1 MLPHMADYEDAHK
14 ALKIVSDATDHVNK
28 LMNQGDNFKKLVELI
43 QSFNEGNID
52 IHPGQILIKE
62 GVVQEQ
68 TRDGLEQRH
77 LILLNDQLIV
87 GKYSHL
93 SNNRGGWNKRG
104 GSAKVA
110 KLINVEVGINVEGG
124 IFWKKLVHKCNKQ
137 GLEGGKI

>member
-68 TRDGLEQRH
+68 TRDGLEPRH

-87 GKYSHL
+87 GKYCDKIELETKTFGLVTIIQNLGTLGVPNRRL
-93 SNNRGGWNKRG
+93 SLRSMQLGNFFT
-104 GSAKVA
+104 
-110 KLINVEVGINVEGG
+110 E
-124 IFWKKLVHKCNKQ
+124 Q
-137 GLEGGKI
+137 

>member
-87 GKYSHL
+87 GKYS
-93 SNNRGGWNKRG
+93 W
-104 GSAKVA
+104 
-110 KLINVEVGINVEGG
+110 
-124 IFWKKLVHKCNKQ
+124 
-137 GLEGGKI
+137 